1 MISSVHLRNIRTH
14 HDTEL
19 IGLGALSVLI
29 GANNAGKS
37 SVFDALVFANQLTRG
52 VRPAGRFAADS
63 FIAQD
68 CGEDG
73 SVLSIGVGLASST
86 LYEVRID
93 PAAGPAGVESE
104 SLRSEREIYAARGAG
119 VAEVCPNSVA
129 RTRFAQ
135 EVSIL
140 TALRKARADVALD
153 SAEIADFL
161 SVMSSLYRYRLV
173 PHLLRQTADDPSS
186 DFVPALGTMGEGL
199 PAVLYQMKEHRSAS
213 FNALLDRLRESIIG
227 FEDLEFVSDPSSSN
241 GLRVSIQFSDSRGSI
256 DVNNVSDGTMTT
268 LGLATLVSHPHPPRL
283 VLLEEPEMGL
293 SPSST
298 IRVAGWLRD
307 YAERC
312 QVIVASH
319 SPYFVSAI
327 YNSGVEGGNRSDIRV
342 ISLDDQG
349 RVAVAPLRE
358 GIDAT
363 YGSGAGLVQQGTDR
377 IAGLMESI

>member
-1 MISSVHLRNIRTH
+1 M
-14 HDTEL
+14 
-19 IGLGALSVLI
+19 IGLSPLTVLI

-68 CGEDG
+68 SSDEGA
-73 SVLSIGVGLASST
+73 VLSVGLGLAPSIQ
-86 LYEVRID
+86 YEVRID
-93 PAAGPAGVESE
+93 PAAGPAGVAAE
-104 SLRSEREIYAARGAG
+104 SLRSGGAVYAARGAE
-119 VAEVCPNSVA
+119 VVEVCPDSVA

-135 EVSIL
+135 EVSVL
-140 TALRKARADVALD
+140 AALRKARADVALD

-199 PAVLYQMKEHRSAS
+199 PAVLYQMKEHRPAS
-213 FNALLDRLRESIIG
+213 FEALLDRLHESIIG
-227 FEDLEFVSDPSSSN
+227 FRGLEFVSDPSSSN
-241 GLRVSIQFSDSRGSI
+241 GLRLSIEFNDSRGSI

-268 LGLATLVSHPHPPRL
+268 VGLAALVSHPHPPRL

-298 IRVAGWLRD
+298 TRVAGWLRD

-327 YNSGVEGGNRSDIRV
+327 YNAGVEGGNRSDIRV
-342 ISLDDQG
+342 ISLDSQG

-358 GIDAT
+358 GIEAT

-377 IAGLMESI
+377 IAQMMESI